1 MGRFGEA
8 EHELTRAR
16 EVAKQHQQLDL
27 LCSMEAVTV
36 LLGATRGNVVRR
48 PLDHAR
54 SAIELAEKVGNAFVA
69 RRGERGH
76 SEWLMASP
84 KNGRRPSQPWRAR

>member
-16 EVAKQHQQLDL
+16 EVAKQHQQLDM
-27 LCSMEAVTV
+27 LCIMETITV
-36 LLGATRGNVVRR
+36 LLARLGGNVVR

-54 SAIELAEKVGNAFVA
+54 SATELADKVGNAFARVVA
-69 RRGERGH
+69 SLGTRNG
-76 SEWLMASP
+76 SMASP
-84 KNGRRPSQPWRAR
+84 RNGRRPSQPWRAG